1 MSRRVLARWWAIAV
15 VGALAL
21 AVTPF
26 ALADR
31 DDDDDDAKDK
41 GKLAFAQRDDDD
53 DDDDDG
59 RKGREKANT
68 YRVTIRNLTSGQP
81 LSPPVVATHRG
92 EDELFEVGEPASVG
106 VREIAEN
113 GNNAPILAFLGA
125 NPFGAISDFESSSV
139 PLFPEGTP
147 GGVQDPPSPPE
158 FPDEVTLTLTADK
171 HARHLSL
178 VTMLVCT
185 NDGFTGVNSLDLPK
199 KAGQSVTVRTN
210 GYDAHTEVNDEDL
223 AHIVPPCQLIGVS
236 SGEPGME
243 VSNPALAE
251 GGVIEHHEGIKGG
264 SDLVRSV
271 HGWTDPVAEIKV
283 TAVG

>member
-1 MSRRVLARWWAIAV
+1 MFKRVATRWWALAV
-15 VGALAL
+15 VAALAL
-21 AVTPF
+21 AATPF
-26 ALADR
+26 AFA
-31 DDDDDDAKDK
+31 DDDADDGGK
-41 GKLAFAQRDDDD
+41 GK
-53 DDDDDG
+53 G
-59 RKGREKANT
+59 KAHT

-92 EDELFEVGEPASVG
+92 DDQLFEVGEPASVG

-113 GNNAPILAFLGA
+113 GNNAPILASLDA
-125 NPFGAISDFESSSV
+125 NAFGTISDFDSSSV
-139 PLFPEGTP
+139 PLFPEDTP
-147 GGVQDPPSPPE
+147 GGAELPNPPD
-158 FPDEVTLTLTADK
+158 FPDEVTLTLTADQ
-171 HARHLSL
+171 HARNLSV

-185 NDGFTGVNSLDLPK
+185 NDGFTGVNSLSLPRK
-199 KAGQSVTVRTN
+199 VGQSLTVRTN

-236 SGEPGME
+236 SGEPGMD

-251 GGVIEHHEGIKGG
+251 GGVIAHHEGIKGG
-264 SDLVRSV
+264 SDLVPSV

>member
-92 EDELFEVGEPASVG
+92 EDELFEVGELASVG

-113 GNNAPILAFLGA
+113 GNNAPILAFLDA
-125 NPFGAISDFESSSV
+125 NPFGTISDFEASDV
-139 PLFPEGTP
+139 PLFPEETP
-147 GGVQDPPSPPE
+147 GGAEPPNPPD
-158 FPDEVTLTLTADK
+158 FPDEVTLTLSADK
-171 HARHLSL
+171 HARNLSV

-185 NDGFTGVNSLDLPK
+185 NDGFTGVNSLELPK
-199 KAGQSVTVRTN
+199 KAGRSVTVRTN

-236 SGEPGME
+236 SGEPGMD

-251 GGVIEHHEGIKGG
+251 GGVIEHHEGIDGTLD
-264 SDLVRSV
+264 DLDTGI
-271 HGWTDPVAEIKV
+271 HGWTDPVARIKV
-283 TAVG
+283 KRTG

>member
-1 MSRRVLARWWAIAV
+1 MSKRPFARWRIVAALT
-15 VGALAL
+15 ALAL
-21 AVTPF
+21 VAAPL
-26 ALADR
+26 ALAR
-31 DDDDDDAKDK
+31 DDQDGMGK
-41 GKLAFAQRDDDD
+41 GKFNFAQRDDDD
-53 DDDDDG
+53 DDDDDDNDNG
-59 RKGREKANT
+59 KGRARS

-92 EDELFEVGEPASVG
+92 DDQLFEVGKPASVG

-113 GNNAPILAFLGA
+113 GNNAPILAFLEA
-125 NPFGAISDFESSSV
+125 NPFGTISDFEASPV
-139 PLFPEGTP
+139 PLFPKGTP

-171 HARHLSL
+171 HAGQVSV

-185 NDGFTGVNSLDLPK
+185 NDGFTGVNGLELPK

-223 AHIVPPCQLIGVS
+223 AHIVAPCQLIGVS
-236 SGEPGME
+236 SGEPGMD

-251 GGVIEHHEGIKGG
+251 GGVIAHHEGIKGDG
-264 SDLVRSV
+264 DLVPSV
-271 HGWTDPVAEIKV
+271 HGWADPVAEIRV
-283 TAVG
+283 TAIG

>member
-1 MSRRVLARWWAIAV
+1 MHKRALTAWWAIAV
-15 VGALAL
+15 VAVLAL
-21 AVTPF
+21 GATPF
-26 ALADR
+26 AFADR
-31 DDDDDDAKDK
+31 NDDDDEGK
-41 GKLAFAQRDDDD
+41 GKGKFAFVERDDDD

-59 RKGREKANT
+59 KGKGKANT

-92 EDELFEVGEPASVG
+92 EDQLFEVGEPASVG

-113 GNNAPILAFLGA
+113 GNNAPILAFLEA
-125 NPFGAISDFESSSV
+125 NPFGTISDFEASPV
-139 PLFPEGTP
+139 PLFPEDTP
-147 GGVQDPPSPPE
+147 GGAEPPNPPD
-158 FPDEVTLTLTADK
+158 FPDEVTLTLTADR
-171 HARHLSL
+171 HARHVSV

-185 NDGFTGVNSLDLPK
+185 NDGFTGVNSLKLPK
-199 KAGQSVTVRTN
+199 NGRSVTVRTN

-271 HGWTDPVAEIKV
+271 HGWSDPVAEIKV
-283 TAVG
+283 TAVD

>member
-1 MSRRVLARWWAIAV
+1 MFERLLARWWAIGVVAV
-15 VGALAL
+15 LAL
-21 AVTPF
+21 VATPF

-31 DDDDDDAKDK
+31 DDDDNERS
-41 GKLAFAQRDDDD
+41 GRFTFANRDDDD
-53 DDDDDG
+53 DDDDP
-59 RKGREKANT
+59 KGRANA
-68 YRVTIRNLTSGQP
+68 YRVTIKNLTSGQP

-92 EDELFEVGEPASVG
+92 EDQLFEVGEPASVG

-113 GNNAPILAFLGA
+113 GNNAPILAFLEA
-125 NPFGAISDFESSSV
+125 NPFGTISDIEASPV

-158 FPDEVTLTLTADK
+158 FPDEVTLVLSADK
-171 HARHLSL
+171 HARQLSV

-199 KAGQSVTVRTN
+199 RAGRSVTVRTN

-251 GGVIEHHEGIKGG
+251 GGVIAHHEGVEGG
-264 SDLVRSV
+264 SDLVPSV
-271 HGWTDPVAEIKV
+271 HGWRDPVAEIKV
-283 TAVG
+283 TAIG

>member
-1 MSRRVLARWWAIAV
+1 VA
-15 VGALAL
+15 
-21 AVTPF
+21 TPF

-31 DDDDDDAKDK
+31 N
-41 GKLAFAQRDDDD
+41 

-59 RKGREKANT
+59 KSNGKSGFVVREDDDHRGRNDDQRKANT

-92 EDELFEVGEPASVG
+92 NDQLFEVGEPASVG

-113 GNNAPILAFLGA
+113 GNNGPIRAFLEA
-125 NPFGAISDFESSSV
+125 NPFGAISDFAESSA

-147 GGVQDPPSPPE
+147 GGAEAPNPPE
-158 FPDEVTLTLTADK
+158 FPDEVTLTVTADR
-171 HARHLSL
+171 HARHLSV

-185 NDGFTGVNSLDLPK
+185 NDGFTGVNSLELPRS
-199 KAGQSVTVRTN
+199 GRTVRVKTN

-236 SGEPGME
+236 SGEAGMD

-251 GGVIEHHEGIKGG
+251 GGVIAHHEGIKGG
-264 SDLVRSV
+264 SDLVPSV
-271 HGWTDPVAEIKV
+271 HGWKNPVAEIKV
-283 TAVG
+283 TAVD